1 MSTASED
8 MAEVFSFMMTD
19 MDNLSTISQDDSILN
34 NKINFIV
41 SEIQKIDNNF
51 KFK

>member
-8 MAEVFSFMMTD
+8 MAEVFSFMMTN
-19 MDNLSTISQDDSILN
+19 MDNLSIISQNDSILN

-51 KFK
+51 KF